1 MISFNLVQIQEQGEI
16 REGDIMDEMNRLTE
30 KSKVLNEKVL
40 ASGREIKIL
49 KETIELQ
56 KESYQSEN
64 KKIQEK
70 LEMTENSLQELGSKF
85 RESDQL
91 NKSLRSVLR
100 EKEDTIAESENV
112 LTQKQQEQNLLS
124 AEFSRKSSHFTE
136 DSSEQLAR
144 IKTLETAAAKMR

>member
-1 MISFNLVQIQEQGEI
+1 MQIQEQGEI

-30 KSKVLNEKVL
+30 KSRILNEKVL
-40 ASGREIKIL
+40 TSGREIKIL

-56 KESYQSEN
+56 KESHQSEN

-70 LEMTENSLQELGSKF
+70 LEMTENSLQELGTKF
-85 RESDQL
+85 RESEQM

-100 EKEDTIAESENV
+100 DKEDAIAESENF
-112 LTQKQQEQNLLS
+112 LTQKQQEQLLLS

-144 IKTLETAAAKMR
+144 IRTLEAAAAKMR